1 MIDCIFFTDL
11 IISRFVENASLQIL
25 KVLKI
30 TTLAVKGPS
39 LDVAESTLRRPVRPV
54 GAASIRGSTK
64 EEHCLPLSLNT
75 SSCGIVG
82 EASKE
87 NVTLKD
93 HNSLSLSGSISSLNS
108 KPMRAPTPEA
118 KIFPCGASKPSI
130 STGTKTSIT
139 KISSSSTKPLSSV
152 PTKMWSS
159 NARIPDMKSFGVASP
174 NPNMITNNLYS
185 STPKSVLGSAS
196 RIMKPSTEHASIR
209 KNIFGAPSKPVD
221 LKIDSVDLNTEDT
234 IIKINVEET
243 TVSMNFEETRNTSS
257 NQEITHTD
265 VFLTTEK

>member
-209 KNIFGAPSKPVD
+209 KNIFGAPSK
-221 LKIDSVDLNTEDT
+221 SVDSNTEDT
-234 IIKINVEET
+234 IIKIDVEET
-243 TVSMNFEETRNTSS
+243 ALLMDFEETRNTSN
-257 NQEITHTD
+257 NQEITYTD
-265 VFLTTEK
+265 IFLTTEK